1 MKVALAAPPVDGK
14 ANKALLGFVATA
26 LGVPKSDVRLISGES
41 GRRKRLVILNLSVP
55 EALSRLS
62 G

>member
-14 ANKALLGFVATA
+14 ANKALVGFVATSM
-26 LGVPKSDVRLISGES
+26 GVPKSDVRLLSGES
-41 GRRKRLVILNLSVP
+41 GRRKRLVILNLSVL
-55 EALSRLS
+55 EALSRLR